1 LKNLEQKYESYK
13 QRFNE
18 LKSKRIEMERF
29 KKRGELLPPS
39 TSEKQSLLSGEYQYY
54 EESQRLESSEYNIDS
69 SIEIGMSALG
79 NLRSQGKVM
88 KVLNFFDYF
97 RDYIKR

>member
-1 LKNLEQKYESYK
+1 LKTLEQKYESYK
-13 QRFNE
+13 LRFNE
-18 LKSKRIEMERF
+18 LKSKRIEMERS
-29 KKRGELLPPS
+29 KKRSELLPPS
-39 TSEKQSLLSGEYQYY
+39 EKQPLLSEEYQYY

-88 KVLNFFDYF
+88 KVLNFDDYF
-97 RDYIKR
+97 IGIT

>member
-1 LKNLEQKYESYK
+1 LEQKYESYK
-13 QRFNE
+13 LRFNE
-18 LKSKRIEMERF
+18 LKSKRIEMERS
-29 KKRGELLPPS
+29 KKRSELLPPS
-39 TSEKQSLLSGEYQYY
+39 EKQPLLSEEYQYY

-88 KVLNFFDYF
+88 KVLNFDDYF
-97 RDYIKR
+97 IGIT